1 MTMVCPSRA
10 GLPVPSTTRTCRST
24 TSGPST
30 ATNGSTRGPRARRRA
45 RASQVDVCMAGRF
58 TSTARWA
65 YSVMMRRSLVA
76 VLFAA
81 ASCGGG
87 EECRPASLVRIDEAR
102 RCGLPIAEVPGLSFC
117 HPAGQER
124 TKGVR
129 PICVYDGHTRYVG
142 YIATDEHIPGGTF

>member
-1 MTMVCPSRA
+1 
-10 GLPVPSTTRTCRST
+10 
-24 TSGPST
+24 
-30 ATNGSTRGPRARRRA
+30 
-45 RASQVDVCMAGRF
+45 
-58 TSTARWA
+58 
-65 YSVMMRRSLVA
+65 MMRRSLVA

-117 HPAGQER
+117 HPAGQDR

-142 YIATDEHIPGGTF
+142 YIATDEHIPGGTFSECATLPMAALPPPFGDGGCPP